1 MVHYT
6 LLLRGINLG
15 KENKV
20 SMPALKEQLA
30 GIGLLQVDSYI
41 NTGNLFFY
49 SDRPKMDLVQAIAAL
64 LQNHYE
70 FEIPFVLLESSTI
83 IEDAECLPHWWQE
96 ENYRCDA
103 LFYLPNCS
111 KEMLMEQLKTWS
123 LGEEEYHIG
132 ETALFWR
139 VATKEHYNKT
149 AHARKIMAKPFN
161 QAVTLRNA
169 NTFNKIVARFL
180 SENGETED

>member
-6 LLLRGINLG
+6 LLLRGVNLG

-20 SMPALKEQLA
+20 IMPVLKEQLA
-30 GIGLLQVDSYI
+30 SIGLLQVDSYI

-49 SDRPKMDLVQAIAAL
+49 SDRPKVDLVQSLADL
-64 LQNHYE
+64 LQSQYD

-83 IEDAECLPHWWQE
+83 IEDADCLPHWWQE

-111 KEMLMEQLKTWS
+111 KEMLADQLKAWQ

-139 VATKEHYNKT
+139 VATKEHYTKT
-149 AHARKIMAKPFN
+149 AHARKIMTKPFN

-169 NTFNKIVARFL
+169 NTFNKIVARL
-180 SENGETED
+180 QSRNGEV